1 MRTPIYGAIMDD
13 WNFCKASL
21 REVSRTFAIPIGML
35 RERLEVAVTCG
46 YLLCRTVDTV
56 EDSAE
61 LDPDGR
67 DALYA
72 AFLRVVERGGAPERF
87 AEIASLYLRGDGA
100 DEVLARN
107 LPRVMRAF
115 GVLPRELRVVVLAW
129 VSEMARG
136 MAIYSHRRPGA
147 DGVVALLTL
156 HDLERYC
163 YFVAG
168 TVGHMLTDLFLAEV
182 DGLDPSRR
190 QRLRANAEEFGL
202 GLQLV
207 NILKDITDDRERNV
221 SFIPRAVCAE
231 GGLSISEL
239 LAGGRRAEAHAALEP
254 VFERARGALAH
265 AFDYCMALPPEARD
279 VRLFCLLPLWMAV
292 RTLAHAQRNDA
303 QLVAGHAV
311 KISREEVGQIIA
323 ECQRCCSDDDAI
335 RAAWAR
341 LPLAAPTA
349 SPTSNLPTGGAAR

>member
-1 MRTPIYGAIMDD
+1 MRGQIYGAIMDD

-46 YLLCRTVDTV
+46 YLLCRTVDTI
-56 EDSAE
+56 EDAAD
-61 LDPDGR
+61 LDADAR
-67 DALYA
+67 DQLYA
-72 AFLRVVERGGAPERF
+72 TFLRVVERGESPERF
-87 AEIASLYLRGDGA
+87 AELAARHLVGEGP

-115 GVLPRELRVVVLAW
+115 GALPRALQTVVLAW
-129 VSEMARG
+129 VGEMGRG
-136 MAIYSHRRPGA
+136 MAIYSQRRPGP
-147 DGVVALLTL
+147 DGVVALLTIR
-156 HDLERYC
+156 DLERYC

-182 DGLDPSRR
+182 EGLDAERR
-190 QRLRANAEEFGL
+190 HRLRTHAEEFGL

-239 LAGGRRAEAHAALEP
+239 LAAGRRADAHAALAP
-254 VFERARGALAH
+254 VFDRARSALAS
-265 AFDYCMALPPEARD
+265 AFEYCMALPPEARD

-303 QLVAGHAV
+303 QLVAGQAV
-311 KISREEVGQIIA
+311 KITREEVGRIIA
-323 ECQRCCSDDDAI
+323 ECQRCCSDDAAI
-335 RAAWAR
+335 RAAWAA
-341 LPLAAPTA
+341 LPLAATPPIE
-349 SPTSNLPTGGAAR
+349 SGAVAA